1 MEMACTLQE
10 TYNIW
15 SWLLPLISG
24 SIGALIGTYGG
35 AYFLHGKQE
44 QKVKNIRAMA
54 VKALDILKTYKTYAD
69 AINEFNTKLNVSE
82 KRAVTV
88 ALHKLGVPF
97 ETPTKD
103 ALDIKNI
110 RQTREEL
117 LKIEEDKKMLEF
129 KRNKYIEML
138 ALNEKAKAKSTA
150 LSLSSDITRHERLK
164 LQRNCEEI
172 EQKNIKL
179 RKEIE
184 ECNKNLIEQTKIYQ
198 AKEKELN
205 FQNKMFATARAQ
217 DKKQNEKELNELKL
231 KKEQIKAKINKTKNE
246 KEKDALQKGIEIL
259 SNQEKYYL
267 KEQELRQKSIDLLT
281 RQKNVQ

>member
-110 RQTREEL
+110 R
-117 LKIEEDKKMLEF
+117 
-129 KRNKYIEML
+129 
-138 ALNEKAKAKSTA
+138 
-150 LSLSSDITRHERLK
+150 
-164 LQRNCEEI
+164 
-172 EQKNIKL
+172 
-179 RKEIE
+179 
-184 ECNKNLIEQTKIYQ
+184 
-198 AKEKELN
+198 
-205 FQNKMFATARAQ
+205 
-217 DKKQNEKELNELKL
+217 
-231 KKEQIKAKINKTKNE
+231 
-246 KEKDALQKGIEIL
+246 
-259 SNQEKYYL
+259 L
-267 KEQELRQKSIDLLT
+267 KEAPID
-281 RQKNVQ
+281 KDEIDAMIVQIEKGNCDNQFFLDI

>member
-110 RQTREEL
+110 RLKEAPIDKDEIDAMIVQIEKGNCDNQFFLDIESYFTSNLRLNAVRNVGKKYVKEVLARSHIDISNPNKIINPDRWFESFTPGEFQTILVLRDHL
-117 LKIEEDKKMLEF
+117 ANIDYFTANGIPDPIKIE
-129 KRNKYIEML
+129 
-138 ALNEKAKAKSTA
+138 AL
-150 LSLSSDITRHERLK
+150 IR
-164 LQRNCEEI
+164 EI
-172 EQKNIKL
+172 EIGLWDNYLFWDYESFMNI
-179 RKEIE
+179 
-184 ECNKNLIEQTKIYQ
+184 
-198 AKEKELN
+198 
-205 FQNKMFATARAQ
+205 RAQ
-217 DKKQNEKELNELKL
+217 YNLADVIQDAFKMNQQQTNTNTEQKK
-231 KKEQIKAKINKTKNE
+231 A
-246 KEKDALQKGIEIL
+246 
-259 SNQEKYYL
+259 
-267 KEQELRQKSIDLLT
+267 
-281 RQKNVQ
+281 